1 MCYLARLQV
10 IKKRRLI
17 GRTFAIIRVETL
29 AGLPVSQHLR
39 FHAFFNTPRSSE
51 NEFLLSSRFAG
62 GVQFSL
68 FRLPLFSL
76 FIGLNSSRSQ
86 HR

>member
-1 MCYLARLQV
+1 MCYLARWQV
-10 IKKRRLI
+10 IKKRRLV
-17 GRTFAIIRVETL
+17 GRTRAVVRVETL

-39 FHAFFNTPRSSE
+39 FHAFFKMSRSRE

-62 GVQFSL
+62 GVEFSL
-68 FRLPLFSL
+68 FRFPLFSQS
-76 FIGLNSSRSQ
+76 IGLNSSRSQ

>member
-1 MCYLARLQV
+1 MCYLARWQV
-10 IKKRRLI
+10 IKKRRLV
-17 GRTFAIIRVETL
+17 GRPLAVVRVETL

-39 FHAFFNTPRSSE
+39 CHAFFDMPRSRE

-62 GVQFSL
+62 GVEFNL
-68 FRLPLFSL
+68 FRIPLFSQ
-76 FIGLNSSRSQ
+76 FIGLNSSRNQ